1 MEVYRQACNYTEYK
15 FSEIEFSIIMH
26 KETIRVKPES
36 ETLRD
41 KNGVSCVNM
50 KLMIWKKNRIQ
61 IYIGTELDPMNGF
74 G

>member
-1 MEVYRQACNYTEYK
+1 MRERNVTVTAKLRVIVTSKQRTTLDQTMEVYRQACNYTEYK

-41 KNGVSCVNM
+41 KTGSAA
-50 KLMIWKKNRIQ
+50 
-61 IYIGTELDPMNGF
+61 
-74 G
+74 